1 LETRPYNKRKI
12 INDPVYG
19 FINIPTDLIF
29 DLIAHPWFQRL
40 RRIKQLGLTHLVYPG
55 ALHTRFNHSLGAMHL
70 MQEAM
75 HTLRRK
81 GIKIKKEEREAV
93 TVAILLHD
101 IGHGPFSHALEHSI
115 VHGIDH
121 EVLSEELMNR
131 LNEQF
136 SGRLDEGL
144 AIFNHQHPKSF
155 LSQLV
160 SSQLDMDRIDYLT
173 RDSFF
178 TGVSEGVIGTQRLIK
193 MLHVADDALVVEE
206 KGIYSIEKFIVARR
220 IMYWQVY
227 LHKTVLAAETML
239 IKILER
245 AKHLSRSGEDLFA
258 TPALSFFLKN
268 DVNRENLK
276 ADPEILSTFALLDDT
291 DIFTAIKA
299 WSTHPD
305 PILQTLCKK
314 LMNRQ
319 LFRCEIQR
327 QPFEYFYLDELR
339 KRIQETYQLTES
351 ELAYFF
357 ITETTSNYAY
367 KYDTERI
374 QVRSREGRV
383 IDLDEASDQFANVTS
398 NPVVTKHV
406 LCYPKDVDN

>member
-1 LETRPYNKRKI
+1 LESRPYNKRKI

-70 MQEAM
+70 MQEAIQ
-75 HTLRRK
+75 TLRRK

-121 EVLSEELMNR
+121 EVLSEQLMNR

-193 MLHVADDALVVEE
+193 MLHVANDELVIEE

-245 AKHLSRSGEDLFA
+245 AKYLSHSGEELFA

-268 DVNRENLK
+268 DITRERLK
-276 ADPEILSTFALLDDT
+276 ADPDILSTFALLDDT

-305 PILQTLCKK
+305 SILQSLCKK
-314 LMNRQ
+314 LVNRQ

-327 QPFEYFYLDELR
+327 QPFEYFYLEELQQR
-339 KRIQETYQLTES
+339 LQDTYQLTDS
-351 ELAYFF
+351 ELPYFF
-357 ITETTSNYAY
+357 ITDTTSNYAY

-374 QVRSREGRV
+374 QIRTREGRI
-383 IDLDEASDQFANVTS
+383 IDLDEASDQFANLTS